1 MNYIFC
7 CANYLT
13 KKAYSCLYFNIQIL
27 QQMSKHC
34 KYFFYVHLPVD
45 ILPRFLYCLYTWIG
59 RHVGS
64 SQLSPG
70 QSTLSQ
76 PYCNKRREKYF
87 NTLFW
92 GPRSL
97 LWRNVTLLLHF
108 CGYTHY
114 TVTKFYLWFKH
125 GTYVYNIYSTRI
137 AVVDVF

>member
-13 KKAYSCLYFNIQIL
+13 KKAYSCLYFSQNIL
-27 QQMSKHC
+27 TFC
-34 KYFFYVHLPVD
+34 NVHLPVD
-45 ILPRFLYCLYTWIG
+45 ILPGFLYCLYTWIG

-114 TVTKFYLWFKH
+114 TVTKFYPWFKH

-137 AVVDVF
+137 AVVDV